1 MKTLNVSISDVEL
14 KKFGI
19 KKQSLFFTELVDLI
33 SREIARQ
40 NLEKSVAL
48 AEKYGLFKMTMDE
61 ILNEVKDARKGTKNN
76 S

>member
-48 AEKYGLFKMTMDE
+48 AEKYGLSKMTMDE
-61 ILNEVKDARKGTKNN
+61 ILNEVKDARKGTKK
-76 S
+76 